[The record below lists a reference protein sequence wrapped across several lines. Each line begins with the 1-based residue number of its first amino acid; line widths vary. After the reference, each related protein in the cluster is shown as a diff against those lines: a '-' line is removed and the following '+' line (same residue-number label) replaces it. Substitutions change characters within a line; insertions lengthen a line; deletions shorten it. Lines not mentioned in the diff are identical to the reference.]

1 MRIIAGHLRRRKLL
15 ANPGA
20 TTRPIIDRAKVML
33 FDHIRD
39 RLPEARVADL
49 FCGTGTLGFEALSR
63 GAKSVVFVERDH
75 RAHELLVENAAH
87 LGVTDRVLCWRVDVA
102 RCSLMPKGTADWLP
116 YDVVFFDPPYAAM
129 ESLSSHGDLWR
140 CLQRLLRPDITSDR
154 ALLVL
159 RSPKETVVE
168 LPAGWMIAKELAVAS
183 MRITLAEKAA

>member
-15 ANPGA
+15 ASPGN

-39 RLPEARVADL
+39 RLPGARVADL

-75 RAHELLVENAAH
+75 RAHELLVENAAQ
-87 LGVTDRVLCWRVDVA
+87 LGVTDQVLCWRIDVA
-102 RCSLMPKGTADWLP
+102 RCSLVPKGETAWVP

-129 ESLSSHGDLWR
+129 ESLRSNADLWR
-140 CLQRLLRPDITSDR
+140 CLQRLLRSDITSDR

-159 RSPKETVVE
+159 RSPKETPVE
-168 LPAGWMIAKELAVAS
+168 LPAGWTIAKELTVAS
-183 MRITLAEKAA
+183 MRITLAEKEA